1 MGGRTEISILDITA
15 GFPFGFYNVV
25 ALFGKVFNEHL
36 RRKSDNEGSGI
47 GADVDILIDSN
58 HLSYSRYC
66 SR

>member
-1 MGGRTEISILDITA
+1 MGGRTEISILNITTRFA
-15 GFPFGFYNVV
+15 FGFYNVV
-25 ALFGKVFNEHL
+25 ALFGKVLDEHL
-36 RRKSDNEGSGI
+36 RSKGDNEGSGI

>member
-1 MGGRTEISILDITA
+1 LD
-15 GFPFGFYNVV
+15 
-25 ALFGKVFNEHL
+25 EHL

>member
-1 MGGRTEISILDITA
+1 MGGRTEISILDITTR
-15 GFPFGFYNVV
+15 FSFGFYNVV
-25 ALFGKVFNEHL
+25 ALFGKVLNEHL